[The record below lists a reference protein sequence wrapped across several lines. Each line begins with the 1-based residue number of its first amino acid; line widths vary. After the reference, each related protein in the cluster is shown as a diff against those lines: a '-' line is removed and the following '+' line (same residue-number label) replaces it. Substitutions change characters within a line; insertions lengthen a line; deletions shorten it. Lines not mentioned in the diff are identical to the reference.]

1 MNEDKEFLGKEP
13 VGRLLLKLA
22 LPAVTFTAAL
32 VAFQFRKVLKRILQE
47 NGVAVA
53 IVGSDH

>member
-22 LPAVTFTAAL
+22 LPAVTFTAVL
-32 VAFQFRKVLKRILQE
+32 FAFQFRKALKRVSQE
-47 NGVAVA
+47 NAAAVVLSGVN
-53 IVGSDH
+53 H